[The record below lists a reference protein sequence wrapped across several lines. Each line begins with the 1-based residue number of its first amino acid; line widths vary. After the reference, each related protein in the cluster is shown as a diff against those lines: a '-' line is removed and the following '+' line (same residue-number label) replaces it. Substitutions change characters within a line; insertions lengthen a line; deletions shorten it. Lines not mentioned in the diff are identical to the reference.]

1 MLTKP
6 KILMRKSRDILK
18 SVPNEPRYNPDSRMS
33 GKDHP
38 EIRSKSAWK
47 RLSDICTDLE
57 PHFDTQIE
65 LIYTV

>member
-6 KILMRKSRDILK
+6 KILMGKSRDILK
-18 SVPNEPRYNPDSRMS
+18 SVPNEPRYNPDPRMS

-47 RLSDICTDLE
+47 TLTDI
-57 PHFDTQIE
+57 
-65 LIYTV
+65 